1 MFNQYKEKLADSIG
15 ISSEDLSKEE
25 ELLIINSF
33 DMFQAKVDEIKV
45 LQDEITRLSIEL
57 ANQKAMNRNID

>member
-1 MFNQYKEKLADSIG
+1 
-15 ISSEDLSKEE
+15 
-25 ELLIINSF
+25 
-33 DMFQAKVDEIKV
+33 MFQAKVDEIKV